1 MKVLHFHRWSVHGG
15 AERYVADLCGAMA
28 RRGHPASVAASRAG
42 CASGSE
48 EDLEVCLV
56 DQSFGLRSGIRMRKR
71 VEGIVENW
79 SPDLVHLHDTNCF
92 LSPLVVER
100 IRRKR
105 PVIQTLH
112 AGFCFCPVG
121 RKILPD
127 GSICPYP
134 AGTRC
139 LLEGCLRKGD
149 LAYGLLILWWARTA
163 RSLDAVVVPSR
174 SMMDE
179 AVRNG
184 VPPGKIEVI
193 HPFTR
198 KNPDDEYRSPE
209 ERSILFVGRTDPLK
223 GMPQLLEALSLIR
236 RGDWKAYIV
245 GGGDRGSGGE
255 GRAGGPGTGRNITFL
270 GNLPHTEL
278 DSWYRRASIVVFP
291 SMCPESFGLVGIEAM
306 SFGRPVVAFDVGGP
320 REWLADGETG
330 YLVERGDTWALA
342 SALERLLDD
351 GGLASR
357 MGKAA
362 MRRVRESF
370 REEVHMARLLELYG
384 RVSGKRA
391 GRPKSH

>member
-15 AERYVADLCGAMA
+15 GERYVADLCDAMA
-28 RRGHPASVAASRAG
+28 RRGHQASVAVSRSG
-42 CASGSE
+42 CASESG
-48 EDLEVCLV
+48 EDLEVRPV
-56 DQSFGLRSGIRMRKR
+56 DPSFGLRSGLRMRKR
-71 VEGIVENW
+71 VEGIVEDW
-79 SPDLVHLHDTNCF
+79 APDLVHLHDTNCF

-112 AGFCFCPVG
+112 AAFCFCPVG

-134 AGTRC
+134 AGRRC
-139 LLEGCLRKGD
+139 LLEGCLRRGD
-149 LAYGLLILWWARTA
+149 LSYGLLVMWWARTA
-163 RSLDAVVVPSR
+163 RDLDAVVVPSR
-174 SMMDE
+174 SMRDE

-209 ERSILFVGRTDPLK
+209 ERTILFVGRTDPLK
-223 GMPQLLEALSLIR
+223 GMPQFLDALSLIR
-236 RGDWKAYIV
+236 HGDWKAYVV

-255 GRAGGPGTGRNITFL
+255 GRTTGPGIVHKVTFL
-270 GNLPHTEL
+270 GNLPCSEL

-291 SMCPESFGLVGIEAM
+291 SMSPESFGLVGIEAM
-306 SFGRPVVAFDVGGP
+306 SFGRPVVSFDVGGP
-320 REWLADGETG
+320 REWLEDRETG
-330 YLVERGDTWALA
+330 YLVERGDRGALA

-370 REEVHMARLLELYG
+370 REEAHMSRLLELYG
-384 RVSGKRA
+384 RVSGKTW
-391 GRPKSH
+391 KS

>member
-15 AERYVADLCGAMA
+15 GERYVADLCDAMA
-28 RRGHPASVAASRAG
+28 RRGHPASVAVSRSG
-42 CASGSE
+42 CASESG
-48 EDLEVCLV
+48 EDFEVRPI
-56 DQSFGLRSGIRMRKR
+56 DPSFGLRSGLRMRKR
-71 VEGIVENW
+71 VEGFVEDW
-79 SPDLVHLHDTNCF
+79 APDLVHLHDTNCF

-112 AGFCFCPVG
+112 AAFCFCPVG

-134 AGTRC
+134 AGRRC
-139 LLEGCLRKGD
+139 LLEGCLRRGD
-149 LAYGLLILWWARTA
+149 LSYGLLVMWWARTA
-163 RSLDAVVVPSR
+163 RDLDAVVVPSR
-174 SMMDE
+174 SMRDE

-209 ERSILFVGRTDPLK
+209 ERTILFVGRTDPLK
-223 GMPQLLEALSLIR
+223 GMPQFLEALSLIR
-236 RGDWKAYIV
+236 RGDWKAYVV
-245 GGGDRGSGGE
+245 GGGDRGSGDE
-255 GRAGGPGTGRNITFL
+255 GRTAGPGIAHKVTFL
-270 GNLPHTEL
+270 GNLPCPEL

-291 SMCPESFGLVGIEAM
+291 SMSPESFGLVGIEAM
-306 SFGRPVVAFDVGGP
+306 SFGRPVVSFDVGGP

-330 YLVERGDTWALA
+330 YLVERGDRRALA

-370 REEVHMARLLELYG
+370 REEVHLSRLFELYG
-384 RVSGKRA
+384 RVSGKTW
-391 GRPKSH
+391 KS